1 MSELLKQ
8 INSLAVFGG
17 IRQREPLNS
26 LCAFLRLSDTVG
38 AAQTDVIEA
47 YSEFIR
53 TLYTM
58 RSDADFSGALWD
70 SLEETENVYL
80 DLKKNGAEKIPQLLE
95 LAVRRELDLLT
106 QIGNTSC
113 IDLEPMLYYDGYGP
127 QFRSSGIDMKGRYMK
142 MIEAIAGSRE
152 GNDQ

>member
-47 YSEFIR
+47 YSEFI
-53 TLYTM
+53 
-58 RSDADFSGALWD
+58 FSLMKRCA
-70 SLEETENVYL
+70 EEANGENVL
-80 DLKKNGAEKIPQLLE
+80 ISADSILPS
-95 LAVRRELDLLT
+95 LT
-106 QIGNTSC
+106 MFS
-113 IDLEPMLYYDGYGP
+113 
-127 QFRSSGIDMKGRYMK
+127 KGR
-142 MIEAIAGSRE
+142 R
-152 GNDQ
+152 

>member
-80 DLKKNGAEKIPQLLE
+80 DLKKNGAEKLLRKVVKGMLPKNK
-95 LAVRRELDLLT
+95 LARQILDNLYIYEGPEHKHQAQSPKT
-106 QIGNTSC
+106 
-113 IDLEPMLYYDGYGP
+113 IDINQY
-127 QFRSSGIDMKGRYMK
+127 K
-142 MIEAIAGSRE
+142 
-152 GNDQ
+152 